1 MAWGWS
7 CRWRYKSDCH
17 RAEGFKSVA
26 PRDRPGT
33 GRCETA
39 MLGTMLE
46 LTTAIGEN
54 GMRCGLVFGL
64 KEKGLMPVY
73 VGDSVESLLG
83 WARYVVE
90 CEVGKVLCTQL

>member
-1 MAWGWS
+1 
-7 CRWRYKSDCH
+7 
-17 RAEGFKSVA
+17 
-26 PRDRPGT
+26 
-33 GRCETA
+33 

-54 GMRCGLVFGL
+54 GMGCGLVFGL

-73 VGDSVESLLG
+73 VGDSVENLSG

-90 CEVGKVLCTQL
+90 CEVGKVLCT